1 MPESLTL
8 EQSYL
13 AFIEFL
19 LLSKK
24 RLHEIGAEH
33 HLTAMQT
40 TTLLMLENARPIGS
54 FRHIY
59 NCDAS
64 NVTGIIDGLE
74 QKKLVK
80 RYEVNSDRR
89 IKMVRLLAHGI
100 GVRKALLHKLTS
112 DDKYI
117 LSKLSNTEAK
127 NFIELVQKITGAS
140 NITK

>member
-1 MPESLTL
+1 MPEPLTL

-24 RLHEIGAEH
+24 RLHEIGTEH

-40 TTLLMLENARPIGS
+40 TTLLMLENPRPIGS
-54 FRHIY
+54 LRHIY

-89 IKMVRLLAHGI
+89 IKMVRLLTHGI
-100 GVRKALLHKLTS
+100 SVRKALLNKLTS
-112 DDKYI
+112 DDNYI
-117 LSKLSNTEAK
+117 LSKLSNAEAK
-127 NFIELVQKITGAS
+127 NFIELVLKITGAS
-140 NITK
+140 TITK